1 MYDGVEIAGAKH
13 TVVRQI
19 GKPTQ
24 DVGEDAFNFDNYHKN
39 RTYYLKRKELDEIT
53 GPLLGEEAF
62 IP

>member
-1 MYDGVEIAGAKH
+1 VYDGVEIAGTKH

-19 GKPTQ
+19 GNPVQ
-24 DVGEDAFNFDNYHKN
+24 GGEEDAFNFDNYHKN
-39 RTYYLKRKELDEIT
+39 RTYYLKRKELDEII